1 MQSVVPRQQK
11 LLPRDPVLPTHAHT
25 RGSLTGNTRATLH
38 AYAQLYTRG
47 GRGASWFRGQG
58 RSQDS
63 VNGSSQPGA
72 LTRAYIGRII

>member
-38 AYAQLYTRG
+38 AYAQLEPGEEGGLRG
-47 GRGASWFRGQG
+47 FEDRGVA
-58 RSQDS
+58 
-63 VNGSSQPGA
+63 
-72 LTRAYIGRII
+72 RIPLMGVLNLVH